1 VFLRWCA
8 FPRIRLFPAMA
19 WHLHS
24 TPGNASWTAVV
35 SALGLGHVAVLGRA
49 ERGKGDAADSGG
61 STDMASRTSIA
72 WVASLAVLAAAP
84 EATAQGSGPF
94 PREGAC
100 FFEDTNYRGRYFC
113 VEAGDELG
121 TMPSGANDRVSSI
134 RVLGRPDVR
143 VYRDAR
149 FRGES
154 RRLGANVPDLDDEDF
169 DDAISSIRVEGR
181 SPGGRARGE
190 RYGSANPELIVT
202 RAYQDVL
209 QRDPDP
215 SGMRTYRSRI
225 IDDGW
230 SEQQVR
236 EDLRRSPE
244 YREKNTMTLAKAEEI
259 VRQAYLT
266 VLNREPDPASRGFVD
281 EVFRRR
287 MTREQLESTLRAS
300 AEYRDRNR

>member
-1 VFLRWCA
+1 
-8 FPRIRLFPAMA
+8 MA
-19 WHLHS
+19 
-24 TPGNASWTAVV
+24 
-35 SALGLGHVAVLGRA
+35 GRTTI
-49 ERGKGDAADSGG
+49 S
-61 STDMASRTSIA
+61 

-84 EATAQGSGPF
+84 AAIAQGSGPF
-94 PREGAC
+94 PRDGAC

-113 VEAGDELG
+113 VEAGNELS

-143 VYRDAR
+143 VYRDSR
-149 FRGES
+149 FRGDS
-154 RRLGANVPDLDDEDF
+154 RRLDSSVPDLDDSEF
-169 DDAISSIRVEGR
+169 DDAISSIRIEGR
-181 SPGGRARGE
+181 SFGGRSRGE
-190 RYGSANPELIVT
+190 RYGSVSPESIVT
-202 RAYQDVL
+202 RAYQDIL
-209 QRDPDP
+209 ERDPDP

-230 SEQQVR
+230 TEQQVR

-244 YREKNTMTLAKAEEI
+244 YREKNSMTIAKAEAI

-266 VLNREPDPASRGFVD
+266 VLNREPDWGSRGYVD

-287 MTREQLESTLRAS
+287 MTREQVERELRNS

>member
-1 VFLRWCA
+1 
-8 FPRIRLFPAMA
+8 
-19 WHLHS
+19 
-24 TPGNASWTAVV
+24 
-35 SALGLGHVAVLGRA
+35 
-49 ERGKGDAADSGG
+49 
-61 STDMASRTSIA
+61 MASRKSIA
-72 WVASLAVLAAAP
+72 WVAGLAVLAAAP
-84 EATAQGSGPF
+84 AATAQGSGQF

-121 TMPSGANDRVSSI
+121 TMPSGANDRVSSV

-143 VYRDAR
+143 IYRDPR

-154 RRLGANVPDLDDEDF
+154 RRLDFNVPDLEDENF
-169 DDAISSIRVEGR
+169 DDAISSLRVEGR
-181 SPGGRARGE
+181 SFGARSRGE
-190 RYGSANPELIVT
+190 RNGSINPELIVT

-209 QRDPDP
+209 ERDPDP

-236 EDLRRSPE
+236 DDLRRSPE

-259 VRQAYLT
+259 VRQAYRT
-266 VLNREPDPASRGFVD
+266 VLNREPDPGSRGFVD
-281 EVFRRR
+281 EVLRRR
-287 MTREQLESTLRAS
+287 MTREQLERTLRAS
-300 AEYRDRNR
+300 AEYREGNR